1 MSEPV
6 DAADA
11 QPAEPTKR
19 TGRGGRRAGAGRP
32 RRADADDLIL
42 DTTLE
47 LLDEHGYGNFR
58 VDDVAARTGIAK
70 STIYR
75 RWPSKSALVAASVQ
89 LLYLGRVTVPDTG
102 SLRTDLTALL
112 TNSYQLLIKGSG
124 RVFEGLIRESGQ
136 RPELVDVV
144 AQTMHARRR
153 FYFHVFNRAIARG
166 EIPPETDTGL
176 AIDLLLGPLWVRLLT
191 TREPIQP
198 DTVHATVHAVLDG
211 LLHPTTHPHA
221 SNDGTDGQA

>member
-6 DAADA
+6 GGSDGRR
-11 QPAEPTKR
+11 AEPAKR

-32 RRADADDLIL
+32 RRSDADEKIL

-47 LLDEHGYGNFR
+47 LLEQRGYGNLR
-58 VDDVAARTGIAK
+58 VDDVAAGTGIAK

-89 LLYLGRVTVPDTG
+89 RLYLDRVTVPDTG
-102 SLRTDLTALL
+102 SLRRDLTALL
-112 TNSYQLLIKGSG
+112 TNSYQLLTAGPG
-124 RVFEGLIRESGQ
+124 RIFEGLIRESGQ

-144 AQTMHARRR
+144 TQTMHARRR
-153 FYFHVFNRAIARG
+153 FYSHVFNRAIARG

-176 AIDLLLGPLWVRLLT
+176 AIDLLLGPLWVRLLV
-191 TREPIQP
+191 TREPIHLHNIH
-198 DTVHATVHAVLDG
+198 TTVHAVLDG
-211 LLHPTTHPHA
+211 LLPPTSRPDPDH
-221 SNDGTDGQA
+221 SGTERQP